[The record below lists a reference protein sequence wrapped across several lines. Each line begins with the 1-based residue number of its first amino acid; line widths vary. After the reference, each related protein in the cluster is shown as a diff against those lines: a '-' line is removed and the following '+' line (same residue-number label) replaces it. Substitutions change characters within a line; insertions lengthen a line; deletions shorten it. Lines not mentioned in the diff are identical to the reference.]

1 MKWAADAG
9 VKDIAAFKAGL
20 ASHKWADKVDKDLND
35 GKAAGVQG
43 TPAFFVNGVFI
54 NGAQPFDNFKK
65 TIDQELAEGAGED
78 RLGHAEER
86 ASTSR

>member
-1 MKWAADAG
+1 MKD
-9 VKDIAAFKAGL
+9 VAAFKAGL
-20 ASHKWADKVDKDLND
+20 DSHKWADKVDKDLND

-65 TIDQELAEGAGED
+65 TIDQELDEGQGED
-78 RLGHAEER
+78 RRAGR
-86 ASTSR
+86 RRTASTSR

>member
-1 MKWAADAG
+1 MKD
-9 VKDIAAFKAGL
+9 VAAFKAGL
-20 ASHKWADKVDKDLND
+20 DSHKWADKVDKDLND

-65 TIDQELAEGAGED
+65 TIDQELAEGPGED
-78 RLGHAEER
+78 RGRDAEVR